1 MNRKYFLAI
10 LICIFVTSCNENP
23 FIIPGDDI
31 HSSMDIYIGNYGI
44 DMKIE
49 NITQGSSIFCKEG
62 ILFNNDPILD
72 ISYGDTIIISASIES
87 IYLPEC
93 ENIVDLIFLD
103 KEVRLNKFPYEY
115 TYIISNM
122 TTGIYPCRATYSRKG
137 LNTNDNYTSVG
148 RETTLYLNY
157 K

>member
-10 LICIFVTSCNENP
+10 LTCVFITSCSRDP
-23 FIIPGDDI
+23 YIIPGNNI
-31 HSSMDIYIGNYGI
+31 HSSTDIYLGNYGI

-49 NITQGSSIFCKEG
+49 NITRGKSISCEEG
-62 ILFNNDPILD
+62 VLFDNNSILD
-72 ISYGDTIIISASIES
+72 ISCGDTIVISTSIES

-103 KEVRLNKFPYEY
+103 KAVRLNKFPYEY
-115 TYIISNM
+115 TY
-122 TTGIYPCRATYSRKG
+122 TTPNLSLGIYPCRATYSRKA
-137 LNTNDNYTSVG
+137 LNPNDNILSAG